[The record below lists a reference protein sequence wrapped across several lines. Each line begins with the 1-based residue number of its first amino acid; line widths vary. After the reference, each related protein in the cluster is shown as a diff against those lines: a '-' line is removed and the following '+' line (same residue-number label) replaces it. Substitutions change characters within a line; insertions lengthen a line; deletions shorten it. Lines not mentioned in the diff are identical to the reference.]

1 MMMVVVVMTMMLKMM
16 MVMMMMMMMMM
27 MMIVIV
33 MKETVVVAIKTII
46 HFPGKAQVAQAFK
59 HSVLNIKGPRVR
71 TYIFSS
77 LAKRFL
83 DLLVATSCLG

>member
-1 MMMVVVVMTMMLKMM
+1 MMMVVVMT
-16 MVMMMMMMMMM
+16 MMMMMMM
-27 MMIVIV
+27 MMIMIIVMV
-33 MKETVVVAIKTII
+33 MKEMVVVAIKTII
-46 HFPGKAQVAQAFK
+46 HYPEKAQVAQAFK

-83 DLLVATSCLG
+83 GFFLVATSCLG

>member
-1 MMMVVVVMTMMLKMM
+1 MMMVVVMTMMLKMM
-16 MVMMMMMMMMM
+16 MMMMMMMMMVM
-27 MMIVIV
+27 MIIVIV

-46 HFPGKAQVAQAFK
+46 HYPGKAQVAQAFK

-77 LAKRFL
+77 LAKSSWIFW
-83 DLLVATSCLG
+83 

>member
-1 MMMVVVVMTMMLKMM
+1 MMMVVVMTMMLKMM
-16 MVMMMMMMMMM
+16 MMMMMMMMVMM
-27 MMIVIV
+27 IIVIV

-46 HFPGKAQVAQAFK
+46 HYPGKAQVAQAFK

-83 DLLVATSCLG
+83 DFLVATSCLG

>member
-1 MMMVVVVMTMMLKMM
+1 MMLVV
-16 MVMMMMMMMMM
+16 VMMMMMMMI
-27 MMIVIV
+27 MIIVMV

-46 HFPGKAQVAQAFK
+46 HYPGKAQVAQAFK
-59 HSVLNIKGPRVR
+59 HTVLNIKGPRVR

-83 DLLVATSCLG
+83 DLLVATSCSS

>member
-1 MMMVVVVMTMMLKMM
+1 MMMVVVMTMMSK
-16 MVMMMMMMMMM
+16 MMMMMMMMM
-27 MMIVIV
+27 MIIVIV

-46 HFPGKAQVAQAFK
+46 HYPGNAQVAQAFK
-59 HSVLNIKGPRVR
+59 HSILNIKGLRVI

-83 DLLVATSCLG
+83 DLLVATSCSS

>member
-1 MMMVVVVMTMMLKMM
+1 MMLVV
-16 MVMMMMMMMMM
+16 VMMMMMMMI
-27 MMIVIV
+27 MIIVMV

-46 HFPGKAQVAQAFK
+46 HYPGKAQVAQAFK

-77 LAKRFL
+77 LEKVLGSFGSY
-83 DLLVATSCLG
+83 LLF

>member
-1 MMMVVVVMTMMLKMM
+1 MMMVVVMTIMWKM
-16 MVMMMMMMMMM
+16 MVMMMI
-27 MMIVIV
+27 IVIV

-46 HFPGKAQVAQAFK
+46 HYPGKAQVAQAFK

-77 LAKRFL
+77 LAKSSWIFW
-83 DLLVATSCLG
+83 